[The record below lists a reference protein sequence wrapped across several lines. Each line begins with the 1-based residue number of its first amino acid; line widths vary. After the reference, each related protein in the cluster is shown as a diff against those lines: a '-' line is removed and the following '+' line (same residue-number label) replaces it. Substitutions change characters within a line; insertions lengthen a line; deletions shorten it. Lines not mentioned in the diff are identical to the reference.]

1 MEITYL
7 NLVVCCM
14 AELYVD
20 WMLYGLNCGLNCILW
35 IGKKVGL
42 NCIDEL
48 DSMGQKIGWAEF
60 Y

>member
-1 MEITYL
+1 VEITYL
-7 NLVVCCM
+7 NLVICCM

-48 DSMGQKIGWAEF
+48 DSMG
-60 Y
+60 